1 MALGRSPA
9 EGVTVR
15 ERIYTPPVL
24 LLAVTVGIS
33 FLGLGFV
40 MPLRALYGRQIGA
53 TSGEI
58 GLMASV
64 ALLTGFLAAPG
75 VGWLSDRFGHRTILW
90 IGVLA
95 HALLVLA
102 YIPVRDP
109 VVLIG
114 LRGLE
119 GIAIVSVLPPA
130 RALMNTLAPRS
141 RQGEALAL
149 VSSAQMVGILMGP
162 AIGTILASRVGYTPS
177 FLLASVPLFA
187 GAVCALLFL
196 PGRAAARAAALAGA
210 PATPAA
216 VSLFTPPLLLAYG
229 LGAIYAVTNGVIQA
243 IWSIYMA
250 DAGASLPLIGLSYTV
265 FALPAGL
272 LGPIAGRLSD
282 RRGRYQP
289 ILIGLGCYAVIY
301 VAFGLGVSPLWLV
314 ILSGVEGVAA
324 AFVTGALNGLLADVL
339 PSGAHGKG
347 QANFSAAQTAGS
359 FVGATASGFLYAL
372 SPRAPFVATGVVF
385 AGGAALLLLPAV
397 IALFPIHP
405 MRVRAQLG

>member
-1 MALGRSPA
+1 MALRRSPM
-9 EGVTVR
+9 GSVTVR

-24 LLAVTVGIS
+24 LLAATVGVS

-64 ALLTGFLAAPG
+64 ALLTGFLTAPG

-102 YIPVRDP
+102 YIPVGDP
-109 VVLIG
+109 VLLIG

-149 VSSAQMVGILMGP
+149 VSSAQMAGILMGP
-162 AIGTILASRVGYTPS
+162 AAGTILASRVGYTPS
-177 FLLASVPLFA
+177 FLLASIPLFT
-187 GAVCALLFL
+187 GAACALLFL
-196 PGRAAARAAALAGA
+196 PGRAAAHAAADGALA
-210 PATPAA
+210 TAA
-216 VSLFTPPLLLAYG
+216 ASLFTSPLLLAYG
-229 LGAIYAVTNGVIQA
+229 LGAVYAVTNGVIQA

-282 RRGRYQP
+282 R
-289 ILIGLGCYAVIY
+289 
-301 VAFGLGVSPLWLV
+301 
-314 ILSGVEGVAA
+314 
-324 AFVTGALNGLLADVL
+324 
-339 PSGAHGKG
+339 
-347 QANFSAAQTAGS
+347 
-359 FVGATASGFLYAL
+359 
-372 SPRAPFVATGVVF
+372 
-385 AGGAALLLLPAV
+385 
-397 IALFPIHP
+397 
-405 MRVRAQLG
+405 

>member
-1 MALGRSPA
+1 MAFRRSTA
-9 EGVTVR
+9 DDVTAR
-15 ERIYTPPVL
+15 ERIYTAPVL
-24 LLAVTVGIS
+24 LLAATVGVS

-75 VGWLSDRFGHRTILW
+75 IGWLSDRFGHRTILW

-162 AIGTILASRVGYTPS
+162 ATGTILASRVGYTPS
-177 FLLASVPLFA
+177 FLLASIPLFV
-187 GAVCALLFL
+187 GAACALLFL
-196 PGRAAARAAALAGA
+196 PGRAAAHADAHEGTR
-210 PATPAA
+210 ATPAA
-216 VSLFTPPLLLAYG
+216 ALFTPPLLLAYG
-229 LGAIYAVTNGVIQA
+229 LGAVYAVTNGVIQA

-289 ILIGLGCYAVIY
+289 ILLGLCGYAAIY

-324 AFVTGALNGLLADVL
+324 AFVGGALNGLLADAL
-339 PSGAHGKG
+339 PDDARGKG

-385 AGGAALLLLPAV
+385 AAGAAVLLLPAV
-397 IALFPIHP
+397 IALFP
-405 MRVRAQLG
+405 MRAVRVRAQIG

>member
-1 MALGRSPA
+1 MGS
-9 EGVTVR
+9 VTVR

-24 LLAVTVGIS
+24 LLAATVGVS

-75 VGWLSDRFGHRTILW
+75 IGWLSDRFGHRTILW

-102 YIPVRDP
+102 YIPVGDP
-109 VVLIG
+109 VLLIG

-149 VSSAQMVGILMGP
+149 VSSAQMAGILMGP
-162 AIGTILASRVGYTPS
+162 AAGTILASRVGYTPS
-177 FLLASVPLFA
+177 FLLASIPLFT
-187 GAVCALLFL
+187 GAACALLFL
-196 PGRAAARAAALAGA
+196 PGRAAAHAAADGALA
-210 PATPAA
+210 TAA
-216 VSLFTPPLLLAYG
+216 ASLFTSPLLLAYG
-229 LGAIYAVTNGVIQA
+229 LGAVYAVTNGVIQA

-289 ILIGLGCYAVIY
+289 ILIGMCGYAAIY

-314 ILSGVEGVAA
+314 LLSGVEGVAA
-324 AFVTGALNGLLADVL
+324 AFVGGALNGLLADAL
-339 PSGAHGKG
+339 PAGAWGKG

-385 AGGAALLLLPAV
+385 AAGAAALLLPAV
-397 IALFPIHP
+397 IALFP
-405 MRVRAQLG
+405 MRMVRVRVG

>member
-1 MALGRSPA
+1 M
-9 EGVTVR
+9 R

-24 LLAVTVGIS
+24 LLAATVGVS

-75 VGWLSDRFGHRTILW
+75 IGWLSDRFGHRTILW

-102 YIPVRDP
+102 YIPVGDP
-109 VVLIG
+109 VLLIG

-149 VSSAQMVGILMGP
+149 VSSAQMAGILMGP
-162 AIGTILASRVGYTPS
+162 AAGTILASRVGYTPS
-177 FLLASVPLFA
+177 FLLASIPLFT
-187 GAVCALLFL
+187 GAACALLFL
-196 PGRAAARAAALAGA
+196 PGRAAAHAAADGA
-210 PATPAA
+210 LATPAA
-216 VSLFTPPLLLAYG
+216 SLFTSPLLLAYG
-229 LGAIYAVTNGVIQA
+229 LGAVYAVTNGVIQA

-289 ILIGLGCYAVIY
+289 ILIGMCGYAAIY

-314 ILSGVEGVAA
+314 LLSGVEGVAA
-324 AFVTGALNGLLADVL
+324 AFVGGALNGLLADAL
-339 PSGAHGKG
+339 PAGARGKG

-385 AGGAALLLLPAV
+385 AAGAAALLLPAV
-397 IALFPIHP
+397 IALFP
-405 MRVRAQLG
+405 MRMVRVRVG

>member
-1 MALGRSPA
+1 MTA
-9 EGVTVR
+9 R

-24 LLAVTVGIS
+24 LLAATVGVS

-75 VGWLSDRFGHRTILW
+75 IGWLSDRFGHRSILW

-109 VVLIG
+109 VLLIG

-162 AIGTILASRVGYTPS
+162 AAGTILASRVGYTPS
-177 FLLASVPLFA
+177 FLLASIPLFT
-187 GAVCALLFL
+187 GAACALLFL
-196 PGRAAARAAALAGA
+196 PGRAAHAAADGA
-210 PATPAA
+210 LATPAA
-216 VSLFTPPLLLAYG
+216 SLFTPPLLLAYG
-229 LGAIYAVTNGVIQA
+229 LGAVYAVTNGVIQA

-289 ILIGLGCYAVIY
+289 ILIGMCGYAAIY

-314 ILSGVEGVAA
+314 LLSGVEGVAA
-324 AFVTGALNGLLADVL
+324 AFVGGALNGLLADAL
-339 PSGAHGKG
+339 PAGARGKG

-372 SPRAPFVATGVVF
+372 APRAPFVATGVVF
-385 AGGAALLLLPAV
+385 AASAAVLLLPAV
-397 IALFPIHP
+397 IALFPMRAVHV
-405 MRVRAQLG
+405 RVRVG

>member
-1 MALGRSPA
+1 MPDSEFA
-9 EGVTVR
+9 
-15 ERIYTPPVL
+15 YK
-24 LLAVTVGIS
+24 LLA
-33 FLGLGFV
+33 GF
-40 MPLRALYGRQIGA
+40 
-53 TSGEI
+53 
-58 GLMASV
+58 
-64 ALLTGFLAAPG
+64 
-75 VGWLSDRFGHRTILW
+75 
-90 IGVLA
+90 
-95 HALLVLA
+95 
-102 YIPVRDP
+102 
-109 VVLIG
+109 
-114 LRGLE
+114 
-119 GIAIVSVLPPA
+119 
-130 RALMNTLAPRS
+130 
-141 RQGEALAL
+141 LAL

-210 PATPAA
+210 PATPAT

-243 IWSIYMA
+243 IWSIYMV

-289 ILIGLGCYAVIY
+289 ILIGLVCYAVIY

>member
-1 MALGRSPA
+1 MGS
-9 EGVTVR
+9 VTVR

-24 LLAVTVGIS
+24 LLAATVGVS

-75 VGWLSDRFGHRTILW
+75 IGWLSDRFGHRTILW

-102 YIPVRDP
+102 YIPVGDP
-109 VVLIG
+109 VLLIG

-149 VSSAQMVGILMGP
+149 VSSAQMAGILMGP
-162 AIGTILASRVGYTPS
+162 AAGTILASRVGYTPS
-177 FLLASVPLFA
+177 FLLASIPLFT
-187 GAVCALLFL
+187 GAACALLFL
-196 PGRAAARAAALAGA
+196 PGRAAAHAAADGA
-210 PATPAA
+210 LATPAA
-216 VSLFTPPLLLAYG
+216 SLFTSPLLLAYG
-229 LGAIYAVTNGVIQA
+229 LGAVYAVTNGVIQA

-289 ILIGLGCYAVIY
+289 ILIGMCGYAAIY

-314 ILSGVEGVAA
+314 LLSGVEGVAA
-324 AFVTGALNGLLADVL
+324 AFVGGALNGLLADAL
-339 PSGAHGKG
+339 PAGAWGKG

-385 AGGAALLLLPAV
+385 AAGAAALLLPAV
-397 IALFPIHP
+397 IALFP
-405 MRVRAQLG
+405 MRMVRVRVG

>member
-1 MALGRSPA
+1 M
-9 EGVTVR
+9 R

-24 LLAVTVGIS
+24 LLAATVGVS

-75 VGWLSDRFGHRTILW
+75 IGWLSDRFGHRTILW

-102 YIPVRDP
+102 YIPVGDP
-109 VVLIG
+109 VLLIG

-149 VSSAQMVGILMGP
+149 VSSAQMAGILMGP
-162 AIGTILASRVGYTPS
+162 TAGTILASRVGYTPS
-177 FLLASVPLFA
+177 FLLASIPLFT
-187 GAVCALLFL
+187 GAACALLFL
-196 PGRAAARAAALAGA
+196 PGRAAAHAAADGA
-210 PATPAA
+210 LATPAA
-216 VSLFTPPLLLAYG
+216 SLFTSPLLLAYG
-229 LGAIYAVTNGVIQA
+229 LGAVYAVTNGVIQA

-289 ILIGLGCYAVIY
+289 ILIGMCGYAAIY

-314 ILSGVEGVAA
+314 LLSGVEGVAA
-324 AFVTGALNGLLADVL
+324 AFVGGALNGLLADAL
-339 PSGAHGKG
+339 PAGARGKG

-385 AGGAALLLLPAV
+385 AAGAAALLLPAV
-397 IALFPIHP
+397 IALFP
-405 MRVRAQLG
+405 MRMVRVRVG

>member
-1 MALGRSPA
+1 MALRRSTA
-9 EGVTVR
+9 ESVAVR
-15 ERIYTPPVL
+15 ERIYTGPVL
-24 LLAVTVGIS
+24 LLAATVGVS

-75 VGWLSDRFGHRTILW
+75 IGWLSDRFGHRTILW

-149 VSSAQMVGILMGP
+149 VSSAQMAGILMGP
-162 AIGTILASRVGYTPS
+162 AAGTVLASRVGYTPS
-177 FLLASVPLFA
+177 FLLASIPLFA
-187 GAVCALLFL
+187 GAACALLFL
-196 PGRAAARAAALAGA
+196 PGRAVAHADISGGAL
-210 PATPAA
+210 ATPAA
-216 VSLFTPPLLLAYG
+216 SLFTPPLLLAYG
-229 LGAIYAVTNGVIQA
+229 LGAVYAVTNGVIQA

-282 RRGRYQP
+282 RRGRYPP
-289 ILIGLGCYAVIY
+289 ILLGMCGYAAIY

-314 ILSGVEGVAA
+314 ILSSVEGVAA
-324 AFVTGALNGLLADVL
+324 AFVTGALNGLLADAL
-339 PSGAHGKG
+339 PAGARGKG

-385 AGGAALLLLPAV
+385 AAGAGVLLLPAV
-397 IALFPIHP
+397 IALFP
-405 MRVRAQLG
+405 MRAVRVRAQIG

>member
-1 MALGRSPA
+1 VAFRRSTA
-9 EGVTVR
+9 ESVAVR
-15 ERIYTPPVL
+15 ERIYTAPVL
-24 LLAVTVGIS
+24 LLAATVGVS

-75 VGWLSDRFGHRTILW
+75 IGWLSDRFGHRTILW

-102 YIPVRDP
+102 YIPVDDP

-162 AIGTILASRVGYTPS
+162 AAGTILASRVGYTPS
-177 FLLASVPLFA
+177 FLLASIPLFTGAA
-187 GAVCALLFL
+187 GALLFL
-196 PGRAAARAAALAGA
+196 PGRAATPATETDGALATRAAL
-210 PATPAA
+210 
-216 VSLFTPPLLLAYG
+216 LFTPPLLLAYG
-229 LGAIYAVTNGVIQA
+229 LGAVYAVTNGVIQA

-289 ILIGLGCYAVIY
+289 ILLGLCGYAAIY

-314 ILSGVEGVAA
+314 LLSGVEGVAA
-324 AFVTGALNGLLADVL
+324 AFVGGALNGLLADAL
-339 PSGAHGKG
+339 PTGAHGKG

-359 FVGATASGFLYAL
+359 FVGATAAGFLYAL

-385 AGGAALLLLPAV
+385 AAGAAVLLLPAV
-397 IALFPIHP
+397 IALFP
-405 MRVRAQLG
+405 MRAVRVRAQVG